1 METKAIVLTEPRRIE
16 IRDVKLTA
24 PGENDVQVRVLWS
37 SVSTGT
43 EKMLWEGS
51 MPNFPGMGYPLIPG
65 YEAVGR
71 IAKTHR
77 QSGFAE
83 GDLVFVPGAQCYA
96 NARGLFGANAQLVNV
111 PAERVIPLPEG
122 MGRHG
127 VLLAL
132 AATAY
137 HALGKCESALP
148 DLIIGHGVLGRLMA
162 RIAIALDGAAPV
174 VWEKNPKRRVADPTY
189 TVIDAAEDR
198 RTDYAVIVDASGAD
212 GILDM
217 AVSRLAKGGDITLAG
232 FYNKPVSFDFPP
244 AFMREMTLRIA
255 AEFDASDVRAVL
267 DLITDDR
274 LSLDGLITHI
284 HGIDDIGG
292 SYQLAF
298 TDPDCL
304 KLVFD
309 WEQE

>member
-16 IRDVKLTA
+16 IKAVKLTTPA
-24 PGENDVQVRVLWS
+24 DSDVQVKILWS
-37 SVSTGT
+37 AISTGT

-51 MPNFPGMGYPLIPG
+51 MPNFPGMGYPLVPG

-71 IAKTHR
+71 ISKTHR
-77 QSGFAE
+77 ASGFAE

-96 NARGLFGANAQLVNV
+96 NARGLFGANAQVVNV
-111 PAERVIPLPEG
+111 PAERLIPLPERIG
-122 MGRHG
+122 SRG

-137 HALGKCESALP
+137 HTLNKCERALP
-148 DLIIGHGVLGRLMA
+148 ELIIGHGVLGRLLA
-162 RIAIALDGAAPV
+162 RLTIALDGDAPL
-174 VWEKNPKRRVADPTY
+174 VWESNPHRRMSDPTY
-189 TVIDAAEDR
+189 NVIDSVDDVR
-198 RTDYAVIVDASGAD
+198 RDYSMIVDASGAT
-212 GILDM
+212 GILDQ

-232 FYNKPVSFDFPP
+232 FYNTPVSFDFPA

-255 AEFDASDVRAVL
+255 AEFEPSDVRAVIELISEGRL
-267 DLITDDR
+267 D
-274 LSLDGLITHI
+274 LDGLITHT
-284 HGIDDIGG
+284 HGIDDIGR
-292 SYQLAF
+292 SYEMAF

-309 WEQE
+309 WEQ